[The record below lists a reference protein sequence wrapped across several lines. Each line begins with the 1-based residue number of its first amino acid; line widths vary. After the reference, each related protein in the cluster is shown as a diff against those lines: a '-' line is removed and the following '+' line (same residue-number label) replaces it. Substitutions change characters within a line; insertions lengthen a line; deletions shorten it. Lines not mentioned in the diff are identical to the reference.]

1 MIGSLSF
8 AAGETVKTIA
18 VTVNGSAIPQ
28 ADKTFFVNLS
38 NAANAGVSK
47 AKGTGTIHNQAA
59 APALSINDVS
69 LFEGNTGT
77 TNAVFNVVLSG
88 PSGQTVTVDYATA
101 NGTALSG
108 SDFISASGT
117 LTFSAGVTTQTVT
130 VFVKG
135 DTQIE
140 ADETFFVILSNPTNA
155 TLLNATGQ
163 GTIRN
168 DDT

>member
-1 MIGSLSF
+1 LSINDVMVNQPASGSTGAIFTVSLSGASGKTVSVDYATADGSALAPGDYSSKNGTLSF
-8 AAGETVKTIA
+8 APEETVKTIA

-77 TNAVFNVVLSG
+77 TN
-88 PSGQTVTVDYATA
+88 TV
-101 NGTALSG
+101 
-108 SDFISASGT
+108 
-117 LTFSAGVTTQTVT
+117 
-130 VFVKG
+130 
-135 DTQIE
+135 
-140 ADETFFVILSNPTNA
+140 
-155 TLLNATGQ
+155 
-163 GTIRN
+163 
-168 DDT
+168 